1 MLFILHRHFINLIC
15 QCLDY
20 NKWKTKNNLLQV
32 QGFQRDLEE
41 VCVRK

>member
-20 NKWKTKNNLLQV
+20 KWKTKNNLLQV